1 MFDDITFYVQ
11 SLECI
16 GTLSVSV
23 SILTERSEDQAGGLV
38 IIYSEI

>member
-11 SLECI
+11 NVECI
-16 GTLSVSV
+16 GTLCVSV
-23 SILTERSEDQAGGLV
+23 STLTECSEDQAGGLV